1 MGSSLGHGMVFVS
14 AMRVVI
20 PARISAVVVARQR
33 TLSEKLS
40 ALGGRVDDIIVFAD
54 MAGICRWLNKTRKSY
69 GGLPNEQVIGCS
81 WIDSIGVSTTR
92 G

>member
-33 TLSEKLS
+33 TLSEMLS

-54 MAGICRWLNKTRKSY
+54 MAGIYRRVNKTRRQPLQ
-69 GGLPNEQVIGCS
+69 LPAE
-81 WIDSIGVSTTR
+81 TP
-92 G
+92 